1 MDTQT
6 PAQRVGL
13 AVDAERVRAGI
24 TRATL
29 AGRLGWS
36 LSRLQRRLAA
46 DPPFKVDELSA
57 VAQAIGCPVSRFWQ
71 DVAAP

>member
-1 MDTQT
+1 MNTQT

-36 LSRLQRRLAA
+36 PSRLQRRLAA
-46 DPPFKVDELSA
+46 DPAFNLDELSA

-71 DVAAP
+71 DVAA